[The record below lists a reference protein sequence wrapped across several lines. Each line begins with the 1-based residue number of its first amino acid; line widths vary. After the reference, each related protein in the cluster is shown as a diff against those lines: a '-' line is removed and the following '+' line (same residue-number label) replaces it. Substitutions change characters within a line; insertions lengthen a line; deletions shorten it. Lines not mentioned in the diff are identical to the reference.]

1 MNATATAIESD
12 SFLVSQ
18 CADLMALEDQRDKLY
33 EVMRANPESVEAR
46 LAYDIAV
53 KRWAHAHNAF
63 SRALNTV
70 LGL

>member
-12 SFLVSQ
+12 PFLVRQ
-18 CADLMALEDQRDKLY
+18 CADLMALEEHRDKLHA
-33 EVMRANPESVEAR
+33 EMIANPESVEAR

>member
-12 SFLVSQ
+12 PFLTRQ
-18 CADLMALEDQRDKLY
+18 CAELMALEDHRDKLY
-33 EVMRANPESVEAR
+33 EVMRDNPESVEAR

>member
-1 MNATATAIESD
+1 MNMTATAIESD

-18 CADLMALEDQRDKLY
+18 CADLMALEEHRDKLY